1 MTTTTT
7 TSTYR
12 VSINYKTK
20 VILLSKPLKECEY
33 FNNKSNY
40 IDKTYTLLN
49 KTVKVHSDTK
59 NHRDNYYTTN
69 YKTAE
74 LLFEKLKNTKKN
86 YFFYNS
92 LDN

>member
-1 MTTTTT
+1 MTTT

-12 VSINYKTK
+12 VSINFKRK

-33 FNNKSNY
+33 FHNNPNY
-40 IDKTYTLLN
+40 IDGTYKLN
-49 KTVKVHSDTK
+49 NKIIKVHQDTEDYREC
-59 NHRDNYYTTN
+59 HYTPN
-69 YKTAE
+69 YKTAK
-74 LLFEKLKNTKKN
+74 LLFEKFKNTKKN